1 MVEHED
7 TIFAPLYW
15 GFVLSIFLGGMT
27 VVQAHVYFP
36 AKKDRPFMRVTVS
49 PDGIRRYFTKSHAS
63 RDVQAALMLLGSV
76 LGVLLSDTDGNL
88 GRLTQIQSL
97 VTPQFSAECLI
108 SALITFISQLYFV
121 HQLVVVKRSGKG
133 SWIIIGPISFF
144 SVLAAIGGIGC
155 VSSMYVWDTAVL
167 AFRNKTFAVFFG
179 LAKGFSAITDILATM
194 AMCLFLT
201 GQKGELEKTQTL
213 VSQVVV
219 FVIQRGILVTTIQAA
234 VLIAFFAAPSNLAWL
249 ALHMNVTRLYA
260 NTFFAM
266 LNGRSN
272 LRDKHNGTIVSNF
285 NSSHSRGQ
293 TASHHRPDNINLDH
307 HFNLNRNLSHDA
319 EPDWAVEKNHIQ
331 LPVVTKTVVVS
342 NI

>member
-1 MVEHED
+1 MQQASAILGTVERLESELC
-7 TIFAPLYW
+7 FAMPSGL
-15 GFVLSIFLGGMT
+15 
-27 VVQAHVYFP
+27 FP
-36 AKKDRPFMRVTVS
+36 SWPT
-49 PDGIRRYFTKSHAS
+49 GLCT
-63 RDVQAALMLLGSV
+63 AALMLRSCVTSLFDITSSV
-76 LGVLLSDTDGNL
+76 LVAYSVYYYLIPEFGSFE
-88 GRLTQIQSL
+88 RFKA

-133 SWIIIGPISFF
+133 SWIIIGLILSF

-167 AFRNKTFAVFFG
+167 AFRNKTFTTTLVDA
-179 LAKGFSAITDILATM
+179 SPHIR
-194 AMCLFLT
+194 
-201 GQKGELEKTQTL
+201 TQTL

-285 NSSHSRGQ
+285 NLLRAEGKL
-293 TASHHRPDNINLDH
+293 RPIIAQKI
-307 HFNLNRNLSHDA
+307 S
-319 EPDWAVEKNHIQ
+319 I
-331 LPVVTKTVVVS
+331 
-342 NI
+342 